1 MFATKTGRFLS
12 MTNLL
17 KHLSLLLG
25 LLVLN
30 FSFHFLLK
38 GQNLDLGLLKIALVF
53 NTGFIFGLYN
63 EASSLIR
70 IVFTSVFMGILSLIA
85 CYFYAFLHPQLKR
98 LRWGITVTLAGIL
111 GNGLEKLIY
120 GYVWDYLNLNLPFLS
135 QFTFNLNDLLQ
146 IIGLILMATEIFHKQ
161 DLIWFPDVSR
171 RRNTFIIYRDIQLP
185 IVYKITGLIFIGS
198 LTQGILT
205 VALLF
210 PHLRR
215 GSQDMQVLFFL
226 SLLLLNLGLLPLL
239 GMYLLKELMRCLGPV
254 YALEKFLNSES
265 EAQKELKFRK
275 NDHFHSLAQ
284 AFNDFI
290 RKK

>member
-1 MFATKTGRFLS
+1 MQTLF
-12 MTNLL
+12 

-25 LLVLN
+25 MLVLN
-30 FSFHFLLK
+30 FSLHHILK
-38 GQNLDLGLLKIALVF
+38 GQNLELGLFKISLVF
-53 NTGFIFGLYN
+53 NTGFIFGFYN
-63 EASSLIR
+63 EASAFIR
-70 IVFTSVFMGILSLIA
+70 IVVVSVLMGVLSLIA
-85 CYFYAFLHPQLKR
+85 CYFYAFLHPQLKL
-98 LRWGITVTLAGIL
+98 LRWGMTVTLAGIL

-120 GYVWDYLNLNLPFLS
+120 GYVWDYLNINLPLFS

-146 IIGLILMATEIFHKQ
+146 IIGLIVMTTEIFRKQ

-171 RRNTFIIYRDIQLP
+171 RRKTFIIYRDVQLP
-185 IVYKITGLIFIGS
+185 IVFKVTGLIFIGS

-210 PHLRR
+210 PHLKR

-226 SLLLLNLGLLPLL
+226 CLFLLNLGLLPLL

-254 YALEKFLNSES
+254 YALEKYLNSEN
-265 EAQKELKFRK
+265 EAQRELKFRK

-290 RKK
+290 GKK

>member
-1 MFATKTGRFLS
+1 
-12 MTNLL
+12 MTTLL

-30 FSFHFLLK
+30 FSLHLFLK
-38 GQNLDLGLLKIALVF
+38 GQSLDLGFLKISLVF

-63 EASSLIR
+63 EASAFIR
-70 IVFTSVFMGILSLIA
+70 IVVVSVLMGILSLIA
-85 CYFYAFLHPQLKR
+85 CYFYAFLHPQLKT
-98 LRWGITVTLAGIL
+98 LRWGITVTLAGIV

-120 GYVWDYLNLNLPFLS
+120 GYVWDYLNFNLPLLS

-146 IIGLILMATEIFHKQ
+146 IIGLILMSREIFRKQ

-171 RRNTFIIYRDIQLP
+171 RRKVFIIYRDVQLP
-185 IVYKITGLIFIGS
+185 FVYKVTGLIFIGS

-210 PHLRR
+210 PHLKR

-226 SLLLLNLGLLPLL
+226 CLFLLNLGLLPLM
-239 GMYLLKELMRCLGPV
+239 GMFLLKELMRCLGPV
-254 YALEKFLNSES
+254 YALEKYLKSEDV
-265 EAQKELKFRK
+265 AQRELKFRK

-290 RKK
+290 HKN